1 MTITNWLER
10 SPPRVRLASWAFAL
24 GLLIAPG
31 ATSAA
36 DLPPPIPVPVTQ
48 PPPLSR
54 LAGVFELQLRLP
66 EGRGLAKALLQM
78 GVDRE
83 DAAMA
88 ARLAAGHLGDGLGG
102 CQVKVAISRPIEG
115 RGYRLEG
122 LVLTTQAER
131 TSIMRRGGS
140 LELIPAAKGPATR
153 RADLV

>member
-1 MTITNWLER
+1 MTIANSSRKT
-10 SPPRVRLASWAFAL
+10 PRLVTCALAL
-24 GLLIAPG
+24 GLLAAPG
-31 ATSAA
+31 GAIAA

-48 PPPLSR
+48 PPPMSR

-83 DAAMA
+83 DAATA
-88 ARLAAGHLGDGLGG
+88 ARLAAGHLGDGNGG

-122 LVLTTQAER
+122 VVLTTQAER
-131 TSIMRRGGS
+131 TSIIRRAGA
-140 LELIPAAKGPATR
+140 LELIPAAKGPASR